1 MRIRAVIDAING
13 NSLQVTS
20 RGGDKLSIRLPA
32 GLSVTAIVRAQIT
45 DIRSGSYIGT
55 AAIPQ
60 PDGTLR
66 ALEVQVFPE
75 RMRGVGEGSRPYD
88 LRPHSTMTD
97 GTAGDVVGTQ
107 GRTLTLHYKGGEKQL
122 IVPDNAPI
130 ITYEPGT
137 RAMLVPGAHVIVT
150 TANDA
155 SGALTAMRVAV
166 GKNGLTPPM

>member
-1 MRIRAVIDAING
+1 MIDAINDK
-13 NSLQVTS
+13 SLQATS
-20 RGGDKLSIRLPA
+20 RDGDKLSIALPA
-32 GLSVTAIVRAQIT
+32 DLSVTAIVRARIT

-75 RMRGVGEGSRPYD
+75 RMRGVGEGSHPYD
-88 LRPHSTMTD
+88 LRPGSTMTN
-97 GTAGDVVGTQ
+97 GAAGDVVGTQ
-107 GRTLTLHYKGGEKQL
+107 GRTLTLRYKGGEKRL
-122 IVPDNAPI
+122 VVPENAPI

-150 TANDA
+150 AAKDA
-155 SGALTAMRVAV
+155 AGGLTATRVAV
-166 GKNGLTPPM
+166 GRNGLTPPM